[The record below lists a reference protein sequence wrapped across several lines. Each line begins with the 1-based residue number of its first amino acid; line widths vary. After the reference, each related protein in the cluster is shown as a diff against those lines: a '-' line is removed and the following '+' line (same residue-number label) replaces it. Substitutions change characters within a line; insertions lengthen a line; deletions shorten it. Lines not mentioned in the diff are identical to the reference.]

1 VAKRGRPLIVLAILF
16 LAIATMFS
24 LVIWPDVSR
33 PAKVAFFCAGFACG
47 TFTGA
52 FLGSRR

>member
-1 VAKRGRPLIVLAILF
+1 LIVLAILF